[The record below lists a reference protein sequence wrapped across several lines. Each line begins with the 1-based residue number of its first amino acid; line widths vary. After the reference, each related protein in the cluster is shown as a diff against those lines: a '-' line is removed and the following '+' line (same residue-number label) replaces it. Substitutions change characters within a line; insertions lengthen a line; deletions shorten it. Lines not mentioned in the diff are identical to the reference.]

1 MMHLLALRRHAV
13 PLLLLATLL
22 CPLASAQPKAGSD
35 WSKVEAIQPGTMIR
49 ISSERRPTVCSFV
62 KADDD
67 SLTCTKTQTIFFIPI
82 TRRLVYARQEV
93 RLLKLSRQFLSGLTG
108 AGIGAGAGAGI
119 GAGLESQYNS
129 NEDGHLATVVFAI
142 LGGVIGSG
150 VGSTTDFLAGP
161 VVYRAP

>member
-1 MMHLLALRRHAV
+1 MHSHVFKKHTA
-13 PLLLLATLL
+13 PLLLLAALL
-22 CPLASAQPKAGSD
+22 SPFASAQPKAGSD

-49 ISSERRPTVCSFV
+49 VSSQHRPTVCSFV

-67 SLTCTKTQTIFFIPI
+67 SLTCTRTRTIFFISI
-82 TRRLVYARQEV
+82 THRLVYMKQEV
-93 RLLKLSRQFLSGLTG
+93 ALVKLSRQFLSGLTG

-119 GAGLESQYNS
+119 GAGIESQQSS
-129 NEDGHLATVVFAI
+129 NEDGHLVSAVFAI
-142 LGGVIGSG
+142 LGGAIGAG